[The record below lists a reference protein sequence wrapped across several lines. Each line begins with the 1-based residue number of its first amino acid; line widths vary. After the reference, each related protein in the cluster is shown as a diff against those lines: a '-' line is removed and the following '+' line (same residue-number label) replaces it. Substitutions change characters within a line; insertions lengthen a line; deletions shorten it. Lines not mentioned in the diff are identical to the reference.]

1 MKGIKIIKW
10 LLFIKKKGVW
20 NESNGDKHL
29 IVGAFGE
36 WDNSIGL
43 NLG

>member
-1 MKGIKIIKW
+1 MMKMIYFYKI
-10 LLFIKKKGVW
+10 KGVW
-20 NESNGDKHL
+20 NESYGDKHL